1 MAALDFKPFGFTP
14 TEGLVYEALLQRGP
28 SSGYQLSKALS
39 VARANTYQALHGLV
53 AKGAAVAAQET
64 PQVFRAVAPDA
75 LLALVARAQAR
86 QLDALERQLR
96 ERGGAGEP
104 ATVPFRGERELQEL
118 VLRTAARA
126 PGPVFFLAPAR
137 RISQLLPIWRK
148 RAADGAE
155 TGLWA
160 VGDPPERFPLPITGS
175 VDPGAV
181 RKHFGA
187 EAAILRSAGAAI
199 LAIERSDGLTGF
211 WSSDPI
217 LVGAA
222 SAAIAALTA

>member
-1 MAALDFKPFGFTP
+1 MPDLDFTPFGFTP
-14 TEGLVYEALLQRGP
+14 TESLVYEALLERGR
-28 SSGYQLSKALS
+28 SSGYQLSKTLS

-53 AKGAAVAAQET
+53 AKGAATAGQET
-64 PQVFRAVAPDA
+64 PRVFRAVAPDA
-75 LLALVARAQAR
+75 LLALVARDQAR
-86 QLDALERQLR
+86 QLDRLERQLR

-126 PGPVFFLAPAR
+126 AGPVSFMAPGR
-137 RISQLLPIWRK
+137 QISQLLPVWRK

-155 TGLWA
+155 TELWV
-160 VGDPPERFPLPITGS
+160 VGEAPEQFPLPIAGA
-175 VDPGAV
+175 VDPDTV
-181 RKHFGA
+181 QEHFGS
-187 EAAILRSAGAAI
+187 AATILFSPGAAV
-199 LAIERSDGLTGF
+199 LATDQNGSLSGF

-222 SAAIAALTA
+222 SAALAALVS